1 MALPATIHRVA
12 IELSDVDQNRYASIS
27 TTAARHPSET
37 AERLIARLIAYAL
50 SYDDDIAFTRG
61 ICEAEEPDLWIKS
74 LDGRLLDWIE
84 VGLPEPKRLAKA
96 SNHCE
101 RVTLFAYGE
110 AFERWLVGSKK
121 QLTTIKNFRLFYL
134 SEDLIA
140 PLVTQLKRSV
150 EWQLTHSDRTLYI
163 TAGDESVVGEL
174 VEIDLTAE

>member
-37 AERLIARLIAYAL
+37 AERLIARLIAYSL
-50 SYDDDIAFTRG
+50 SYDEDIAFTRG
-61 ICEAEEPDLWIKS
+61 ICEADEPDLWIKS

-110 AFERWLVGSKK
+110 AFERWLAGNRK
-121 QLTTIKNFRLFYL
+121 QLAAIKDFRLFYL
-134 SEDLIA
+134 SDELIA
-140 PLVTQLKRSV
+140 PLVAKLNRSV
-150 EWQLTHSDRTLYI
+150 EWQFTNSDKTLYI
-163 TAGDESVVGEL
+163 SVGDDSVVADL
-174 VEIDLTAE
+174 VEIDLTAD

>member
-12 IELSDVDQNRYASIS
+12 IELSDVDQNRYASIN

-50 SYDDDIAFTRG
+50 SYNEDIAFTRG
-61 ICEAEEPDLWIKS
+61 ICEADEPDLWIKS

-84 VGLPEPKRLAKA
+84 VGLPEAKRLAKA

-110 AFERWLVGSKK
+110 AYERWLAGCKP
-121 QLTTIKNFRLFYL
+121 QLAVIKNFRLFYL
-134 SEDLIA
+134 SDDLIA
-140 PLVTQLKRSV
+140 PLVAQLNRSV
-150 EWQLTHSDRTLYI
+150 EWQFTNSDNTLYI
-163 TAGDESVVGEL
+163 SVGEQSIVGEL
-174 VEIDLTAE
+174 VQVSFD